1 MSGARVKDS
10 TRDAMKRRRFGARR
24 VGRGGRRGG
33 RTVPGA
39 VHLADATA
47 SESAGLEACARP
59 SGVRRAPRGDRACD
73 RRGVSVAREAPE
85 GFRAIGFGCAHL
97 PFSCLVKISTCEW
110 TSSAE
115 KRKTR
120 KRDAVTKPR
129 GCFPSSGT
137 AKISARCTIL
147 PGRADPLGPKI
158 PRFLGIFGGSGL
170 ESETRKKCCFVHA
183 TASSDSSSRG
193 RLLRPLLRALDRY
206 RDIARAFRTG
216 TSPPES
222 VSPSRARFDGR
233 PSTADP
239 PPRRG

>member
-1 MSGARVKDS
+1 
-10 TRDAMKRRRFGARR
+10 MKRRRFGARR

-47 SESAGLEACARP
+47 SESAGLEASRARVP
-59 SGVRRAPRGDRACD
+59 RAC
-73 RRGVSVAREAPE
+73 VARREVTA
-85 GFRAIGFGCAHL
+85 RAIGAACQSLAKLPKVFARSVSDVHL
-97 PFSCLVKISTCEW
+97 PFSCLVKMSTCEW
-110 TSSAE
+110 TSSAK

-129 GCFPSSGT
+129 GWVFSEFGT
-137 AKISARCTIL
+137 AKISARCTI
-147 PGRADPLGPKI
+147 RADPLAKNSSFFGNFR
-158 PRFLGIFGGSGL
+158 RFWVGIRNTEKVL
-170 ESETRKKCCFVHA
+170 FVHAKKA

>member
-147 PGRADPLGPKI
+147 PGARILSGQK
-158 PRFLGIFGGSGL
+158 FLVFWEFSAVLVGIRNTEKVL
-170 ESETRKKCCFVHA
+170 FVQK